1 MVSKIWAIFPF
12 HVWDV
17 ILPID
22 ELIFSRWLKPPIRW
36 GLSMFFVS
44 FGEGPLESHWPTRS
58 NQYTGIR
65 CFFHGSIAIIG
76 YYQQLAR
83 FWWYPIFR
91 QTHMLIEESRRYP
104 SVCAVVDA
112 RVYSSQCALLV
123 AKPLVCWGMS
133 PKVRVDSS
141 CLDQSL
147 HKVTQNLYKIVGN
160 TDDTNQHFHSAIL
173 QCIEFAAAGSSMEPH
188 AIFSA
193 YFWFCFWHF
202 VRMLRSWQSTLFLHV
217 SASDCDSAEWQLDTI
232 GAWVSLLQVQQ
243 IGPPFGLSC
252 WIWPVL
258 DLILKHFDWER
269 QQHMTVRVRKHIK

>member
-1 MVSKIWAIFPF
+1 MVNKHWLVVSKIWIIFPF
-12 HVWDV
+12 HVWVV

-44 FGEGPLESHWPTRS
+44 FGEGPMESHWPTRS

-65 CFFHGSIAIIG
+65 WFFHGSIAIIG

-104 SVCAVVDA
+104 SVCAVVDS
-112 RVYSSQCALLV
+112 RVYSSQWALLV

-147 HKVTQNLYKIVGN
+147 HKVTQNLYKTVGN
-160 TDDTNQHFHSAIL
+160 TDDTNQLFHSAIL
-173 QCIEFAAAGSSMEPH
+173 QLVLNLLLPEVQWNPTPFCSYVALLAEHIVSACFCKWLWFSWMTIRYNWCLGKFVAGSTDWTT
-188 AIFSA
+188 
-193 YFWFCFWHF
+193 FWFVMLNLTSAWPHSKAFWLGETTAHDGP
-202 VRMLRSWQSTLFLHV
+202 
-217 SASDCDSAEWQLDTI
+217 SAKTY
-232 GAWVSLLQVQQ
+232 
-243 IGPPFGLSC
+243 
-252 WIWPVL
+252 
-258 DLILKHFDWER
+258 
-269 QQHMTVRVRKHIK
+269 